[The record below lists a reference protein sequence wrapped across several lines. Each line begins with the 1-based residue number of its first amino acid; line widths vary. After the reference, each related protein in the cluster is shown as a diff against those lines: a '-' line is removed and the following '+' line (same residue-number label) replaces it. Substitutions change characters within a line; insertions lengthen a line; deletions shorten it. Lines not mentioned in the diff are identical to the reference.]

1 MLTGSFMRFLNKIKN
16 KIQNTL
22 FPNAA
27 RKKLFA
33 ENNALDFARSFPH
46 DCMLADKARM
56 DVYRRA
62 IKKYVRE
69 GDSVM
74 DLGCGTGVLSF
85 LAAGQNAR
93 KVYALDHSEVILAAQ
108 KIAEDNKITGIEFVP
123 KNSFQFSTDE
133 KFDVIIHD
141 QIGDLLFEEN
151 MLETLI
157 DARERFLKKSG
168 GRILPN
174 KFELYIEPVKV
185 KDEFHVPPLHE
196 QKIDGIDFASAAA
209 LMTPKKIRDMW
220 SDEIDFFFSAP
231 SPIFRFDLETLE
243 CKDIPSVFTAEKN
256 ILRSGRLDGFL
267 LYFKII
273 FDDEITL
280 LTDFSQPWLSWTRQL
295 LRCPSRDIAAG
306 KTLRFSLTTPEFQC
320 PPGWSWDY
328 TL

>member
-1 MLTGSFMRFLNKIKN
+1 MFNFFRKVTYKVFRSR
-16 KIQNTL
+16 
-22 FPNAA
+22 AA
-27 RKKLFA
+27 RKKMFA

-46 DCMLADKARM
+46 DCMLADKSRM
-56 DVYRRA
+56 SVYHKA

-69 GDSVM
+69 GDTVM
-74 DLGCGTGVLSF
+74 DLGCGTGILSF
-85 LAAGQNAR
+85 LCAAQKTR
-93 KVYALDHSEVILAAQ
+93 KIYALDHSGVILAAQ
-108 KIAEDNKITGIEFVP
+108 KIAAENKISGIEFVP
-123 KNSFQFSTDE
+123 KNSFDFSSSE

-185 KDEFHVPPLHE
+185 KDAFHVPFLHD
-196 QKIDGIDFASAAA
+196 QKIEGIDFSSAAA
-209 LMTPKKIRDMW
+209 HLTPKKIRDMW

-231 SPIFRFDLETLE
+231 SPVFCFDLETLE
-243 CKDIPSVFTAEKN
+243 RKDIPRVFTARKN

-295 LRCPSRDIAAG
+295 LRCPSREISAG
-306 KTLRFSLTTPEFQC
+306 KTLSFSLTAPEFQC

-328 TL
+328 TVSPAKTH